1 MVPRPITGM
10 VHIAMQEALNETHV
24 TWMEHVT
31 DEEYAVVPDSA
42 D

>member
-1 MVPRPITGM
+1 M